1 MALEDNTLLHIEFE
15 SSEPTIN
22 DQIRYAYYE
31 LRLFSDRQQLIRRII
46 VYAAG
51 IQKTPDPLYI
61 GTLSTHQHSIHLSR
75 HFDGYREL
83 DRVLTKIAH
92 HERLDAED
100 KLRIMLL
107 PMMFE
112 HPRHRSR
119 AAWLVTEA
127 LDAEKTDDAAYL
139 IGTMFACNYS
149 TIANPEKN
157 KILEVLEMSQAFQ
170 ELYRRLEEKG
180 MAKGMEKGMEQGI
193 EKTAIAAL
201 KEGASPIFVSKI
213 TGLPMEKIE
222 ELHKRIK
229 QER

>member
-1 MALEDNTLLHIEFE
+1 M
-15 SSEPTIN
+15 
-22 DQIRYAYYE
+22 
-31 LRLFSDRQQLIRRII
+31 
-46 VYAAG
+46 
-51 IQKTPDPLYI
+51 
-61 GTLSTHQHSIHLSR
+61 SR

-92 HERLDAED
+92 HQRLDAED

-127 LDAEKTDDAAYL
+127 LDAKKTDDATYL

-170 ELYRRLEEKG
+170 ELYRRFEEKG
-180 MAKGMEKGMEQGI
+180 MAKGMEKGIAKGIAKGIEQGIEKGIEQGI
-193 EKTAIAAL
+193 EKTAITAL
-201 KEGASPIFVSKI
+201 KEGASPSFVSKI
-213 TGLPMEKIE
+213 TGLPLEKIE
-222 ELHKRIK
+222 ALHKQIK
-229 QER
+229 QKL